1 MTVLDKVNTV
11 RKTELG
17 NMVGSAL
24 GSSDLAKAI
33 RSGLL
38 RRDLSELSTTCGEGN
53 CVSIC
58 GTLFQAEAQ
67 QEQDSEVR
75 TNVKN
80 CGDRRLRM
88 L

>member
-38 RRDLSELSTTCGEGN
+38 RDLSELSTTCGEGN